1 MFIMENQDIEIMH
14 SKTNMVSFGFSA
26 LSREFLLMAFNTFV
40 FFYYEAELGLNVWYI
55 MLALI
60 FFAIYNA
67 INDPL
72 IGYLT
77 NRPFK
82 FTKRWG
88 RRFPWMIIGGIPLG
102 FSYFLIFSP
111 PKVDPQ
117 SGPWVLFAWLLLATC
132 LFDTCNTIFYV
143 NFQAFFAD
151 KFRSVSERRTATG
164 IQMILGIL
172 GVALGAMIPPL
183 LINFG
188 DLQSY
193 AIQGLVVFLFG
204 FITMILAIPGLREDR
219 KVIDRYLATYDKEVK
234 RESFI
239 KSLKNAFKQKSFI
252 AFIVLY
258 TMYQTLVVS
267 MTASLPYVV
276 RFILKMEARATT
288 LIMAALLIGSIVSTP
303 LWVKLAHKIND
314 NRKVILISGLLMGA
328 CTAPLIFV
336 ESYVLIL
343 IIMVFWGVSLGG
355 FAAMILPIMGDI
367 IDESVVRLE
376 KREEGTLSG
385 IEQFFGRL
393 GIIIQALSFA
403 IAHTLTGF
411 VEGAE
416 TQSDLAIWG
425 IHVHLALIPMI
436 GILFGSFIFWKLY
449 DLKPDKVSENQLRIK
464 QLKL

>member
-1 MFIMENQDIEIMH
+1 
-14 SKTNMVSFGFSA
+14 
-26 LSREFLLMAFNTFV
+26 
-40 FFYYEAELGLNVWYI
+40 
-55 MLALI
+55 
-60 FFAIYNA
+60 
-67 INDPL
+67 
-72 IGYLT
+72 
-77 NRPFK
+77 
-82 FTKRWG
+82 
-88 RRFPWMIIGGIPLG
+88 
-102 FSYFLIFSP
+102 
-111 PKVDPQ
+111 
-117 SGPWVLFAWLLLATC
+117 
-132 LFDTCNTIFYV
+132 
-143 NFQAFFAD
+143 
-151 KFRSVSERRTATG
+151 
-164 IQMILGIL
+164 MILGIL

-193 AIQGLVVFLFG
+193 VIQGLVVFLFG
-204 FITMILAIPGLREDR
+204 LITMILAIPGLREDR
-219 KVIDRYLATYDKEVK
+219 KVIDQYIATYDKEVK

-288 LIMAALLIGSIVSTP
+288 LIMAALLIGSIASTP

-328 CTAPLIFV
+328 FTAPLIFV

-355 FAAMILPIMGDI
+355 FAAMILPVMGDI

-411 VEGAE
+411 AEGAE

-436 GILFGSFIFWKLY
+436 GILFGSFIFRKLY